1 MNLMA
6 RSLVSLNFTSFEL
19 KTEYEWFGS
28 SSPPPWP
35 EVTAVTQSLMAPC
48 PLFEILGLF
57 WRRLVVI

>member
-57 WRRLVVI
+57 